1 METGLDFDF
10 DEEQDAFRTAVDR
23 FCNQQN
29 VRDIAR
35 QSDAAFPTDLWRQ
48 LAELGAFS
56 VLLPGEDPSGGAL
69 AMCALNETLG
79 RHLFPG
85 PLTATYMALQ
95 VLEVEDC
102 ARVVDGHVLVS
113 MGSVD
118 SALLPWGPDAGIFLL
133 VDGST
138 VARAYAPEVI
148 APVRTLG
155 GETWGRAR
163 LQACEPFK
171 DASRALVIGNI
182 ATAAYLG
189 SAAWRLLEEAS
200 AHAATRKQF
209 GKSLGEFQAV
219 SHPLADC
226 AIALSASQ
234 SLARAAACTFDQ
246 ATDNGDTTL
255 ATQRLAAGA
264 LLSARRAAL
273 DTAYACHQVF
283 GGIGITLD
291 GPAFTVS
298 RRIRQLASTPPA
310 GYRERDILLA
320 ATGLGA

>member
-1 METGLDFDF
+1 METGLDFDY
-10 DEEQDAFRTAVDR
+10 DEEQVAFCAAIDR
-23 FCNQQN
+23 FCTRQQ
-29 VRDIAR
+29 VRELAWL
-35 QSDAAFPTDLWRQ
+35 SDAAFPMALWRE
-48 LAELGAFS
+48 LADLGAFS
-56 VLLPGEDPSGGAL
+56 VLLPGETQSGGAL
-69 AMCALNETLG
+69 AICAISETLG
-79 RHLFPG
+79 LHLFPG
-85 PLTATYMALQ
+85 PLAATYMALQ
-95 VLEVEDC
+95 VLQGGAAEQVVEGRALVC
-102 ARVVDGHVLVS
+102 VGCIDG
-113 MGSVD
+113 D
-118 SALLPWGPDAGIFLL
+118 LLPWGPDAGIFLL
-133 VDGST
+133 INGNS
-138 VARAYAPEVI
+138 VARAHAPDSI

-155 GETWGRAR
+155 GELWGRAH
-163 LQACEPFK
+163 LEACEPFK
-171 DASRALVIGNI
+171 DTARALVIGNI

-226 AIALSASQ
+226 AIALSAAQ
-234 SLARAAACTFDQ
+234 ALARAAACSFDQ
-246 ATDNGDTTL
+246 TTDSGDP
-255 ATQRLAAGA
+255 TQASHRLAAGA

-291 GPAFTVS
+291 GPAFIVS

-310 GYRERDILLA
+310 GNRERDILLA